1 MSLVVAAGGTQLVRA
16 GGRQVETGGR
26 NAEPEWPGEAIC
38 AGLEAGK
45 PVPLPG
51 QQVTGDRHLLA
62 WAL

>member
-1 MSLVVAAGGTQLVRA
+1 M
-16 GGRQVETGGR
+16 ETGGR